1 MDRLKQLQARA
12 DYLENEIDKRDDR
25 GLSKKDLLDELEEVY
40 KEMDKLKETET
51 NIPETKPSDYS
62 FEYQLLDR
70 LRSDCDYYLGAGGR
84 SDKNLWA
91 GNPEGQIA
99 KMKELWNELPEKP
112 EWLSMEDIE
121 AYEKEMIGDDKVQ
134 SGNAGKR
141 FKRKATT
148 LESVKD
154 KEECEPDNDKLS
166 ILGALRSDLIDEY
179 STITNYEDHIKMLR
193 DLGYQDEANVLED
206 IVEEEKVH
214 VGQLQALL
222 NITDCSYETR
232 VEEGEQEA
240 KDQLDNNYSE
250 EPETPE
256 ITPNLN
262 VAEGVTN
269 DPQDILTESAVF
281 GENDVED
288 KTDYAGLLEKYYG
301 KEAKELAESN
311 KLSAKAVYFYME
323 CHAAFDPV
331 SALKE
336 ELENDFNK
344 EEFTKLYE

>member
-1 MDRLKQLQARA
+1 MDRLEQLQARA
-12 DYLENEIDKRDDR
+12 DYLENEIDKRDDG
-25 GLSKKDLLDELEEVY
+25 GLSKKDLLDELEEVN
-40 KEMDKLKETET
+40 KEMENLRETENT
-51 NIPETKPSDYS
+51 IPETKPRDYS

-70 LRSDCDYYLGAGGR
+70 LRSDCDYYLGVGVRAN
-84 SDKNLWA
+84 KHLWA
-91 GNPEGQIA
+91 GTPEGQID

-121 AYEKEMIGDDKVQ
+121 AYEKEMLGGDKVQ

-141 FKRKATT
+141 FKRKVATT
-148 LESVKD
+148 EAV
-154 KEECEPDNDKLS
+154 KEEVEPDSDKLT
-166 ILGALRSDLIDEY
+166 ILGALRSDLTDEY
-179 STITNYEDHIKMLR
+179 STITNYEEHIRMLR

-206 IVEEEKVH
+206 ILEEEKVH

-222 NITDCSYETR
+222 NMTDCSYENR
-232 VEEGEQEA
+232 VETGEQEA
-240 KDQLDNNYSE
+240 KYIVANSCPS

-256 ITPNLN
+256 INLN
-262 VAEGVTN
+262 LNAAEGVTN

-288 KTDYAGLLEKYYG
+288 KTYYASLLEKYYG
-301 KEAKELAESN
+301 KEAKELAEAN
-311 KLSAKAVYFYME
+311 KLSSKAVYFYME

-331 SALKE
+331 LALKE